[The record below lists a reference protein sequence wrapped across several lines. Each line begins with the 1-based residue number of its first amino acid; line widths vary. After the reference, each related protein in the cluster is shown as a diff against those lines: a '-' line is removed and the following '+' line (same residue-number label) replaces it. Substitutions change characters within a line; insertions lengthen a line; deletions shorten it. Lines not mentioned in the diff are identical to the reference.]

1 MRQLTASEA
10 SNDEVER
17 QRFEEWFQVH
27 WFVKVA
33 NMNMFERHRLR
44 IIAWS
49 AWQAAL
55 KSKQGEV

>member
-17 QRFEEWFQVH
+17 QR
-27 WFVKVA
+27 
-33 NMNMFERHRLR
+33 HRLEGAE
-44 IIAWS
+44 AWHKLITPKKN
-49 AWQAAL
+49 AVIEQWWAAAKAEAAL